1 MVVVVKRRG
10 EKMSGSSGDIHVW
23 MDFILPWFFFL
34 VNDCRFHP
42 STSCNLV
49 TFVCPISNGRRSI
62 AFLKR

>member
-10 EKMSGSSGDIHVW
+10 EEDVW
-23 MDFILPWFFFL
+23 EFGGYTRLDGFHPTMGFFF